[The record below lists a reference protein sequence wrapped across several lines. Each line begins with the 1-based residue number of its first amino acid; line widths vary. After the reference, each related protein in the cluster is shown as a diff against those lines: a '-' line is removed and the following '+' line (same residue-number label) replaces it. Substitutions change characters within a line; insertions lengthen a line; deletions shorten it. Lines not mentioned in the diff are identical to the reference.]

1 MPELPDVV
9 VVVER
14 LAELLAGHRC
24 VGIRLASPFV
34 LRSVTPPISSV
45 VDKTVVSTLRIGKRV
60 VIGLDDGDDGD
71 DGDLFIVI
79 HLMISGR
86 LQWREAGAKVPGKI
100 GLAAFDFDHGTLTF
114 TEASPKKRASLH
126 LVSGVDALHE
136 HDPGGV
142 DVFAIDEAAFAE
154 ALRRE
159 RHTLKR
165 TLTDPRTFSGIG
177 NAYSDEILHDA
188 RLSPVAMSTSLS
200 DDDVHALFTST
211 KRVLSRF
218 TELLRKDTSTPLG
231 PEKMT
236 AFRPEMAAHGK
247 ADQPCPRCGH
257 PIQRIAFADNE
268 TNYCATCQTGGK
280 LLADRALSRLLKEDF
295 PRTLDELE
303 ALKQAH
309 R

>member
-24 VGIRLASPFV
+24 RGIRLASPFL
-34 LRSVTPPISSV
+34 LRTVEPPITAV
-45 VDKTVVSTLRIGKRV
+45 VDATVTSTERIGKRV
-60 VIGLDDGDDGD
+60 VIGLDNDV
-71 DGDLFIVI
+71 FMVI

-86 LQWREAGAKVPGKI
+86 LQWRAVDAPIPGRI

-126 LVSGVDALHE
+126 LVSGRTALLE
-136 HDPGGV
+136 HDPGGI
-142 DVFAIDEAAFAE
+142 DVFAIDEATFAA

-177 NAYSDEILHDA
+177 NAYSDEILHEA
-188 RLSPVAMSTSLS
+188 QLSPVAMSTSL
-200 DDDVHALFTST
+200 DDDEVGRLLVAT
-211 KRVLSRF
+211 RAVLLRF
-218 TELLRKDTSTPLG
+218 TNLLRADHTTPLG

-247 ADQPCPRCGH
+247 AGQPCPRCSS
-257 PIQRIAFADNE
+257 PIQRIATADSE
-268 TNYCATCQTGGK
+268 TNYCATCQTGGR
-280 LLADRALSRLLKEDF
+280 LLADRALSKLLKDDF
-295 PRTLDELE
+295 PRTLDDLE

-309 R
+309 RQRQ